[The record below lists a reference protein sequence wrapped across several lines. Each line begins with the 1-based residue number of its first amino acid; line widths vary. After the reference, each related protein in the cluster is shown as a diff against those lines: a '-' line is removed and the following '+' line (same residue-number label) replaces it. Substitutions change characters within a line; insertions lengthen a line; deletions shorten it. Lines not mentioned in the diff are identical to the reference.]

1 MTIGMLLF
9 DNFTQLDLTGPYEV
23 FGRLPN
29 TRVLLISENVEAIKC
44 DLGMKIMSDT
54 TFDNCPPLDIVF
66 VPGGP
71 GVSGAMENV
80 NLMTFL
86 KKQATSAQYITSVC
100 TGALVLAAAG
110 LLKGYRATTHWLSL
124 DLLLLFDGVSVDNQ
138 RVVMDRNRITGG
150 GVTAGIDFGLT
161 LVATI
166 FSEKL
171 AKEIQLMMEYNP
183 QPPFQCGSPDTA
195 DADMVAQV
203 TNERLRIQTQRR
215 ELILKLKAQNPLNS
229 FQ

>member
-29 TRVLLISENVEAIKC
+29 TRVLLVSEKIEAIKC

-54 TFDNCPPLDIVF
+54 TFDNCPPLDIIF

-71 GVSGAMENV
+71 GVSGAMENDT
-80 NLMTFL
+80 LMSFL
-86 KKQATSAQYITSVC
+86 KTQAVAAQYITSVC

-110 LLKGYRATTHWLSL
+110 LLKGYKATTHWLSL
-124 DLLLLFDGVSVDNQ
+124 DLLPLFDGVSVKNE
-138 RVVMDRNRITGG
+138 RVVVDRNRITGG

-161 LVATI
+161 LVSTI
-166 FSEKL
+166 FSEKM

-183 QPPFQCGSPDTA
+183 QPPFNCGSPDTA

-203 TNERLRIQTQRR
+203 TNDRLHIQTQRR
-215 ELILKLKAQNPLNS
+215 ELILKLTAQNLLNP

>member
-9 DNFTQLDLTGPYEV
+9 DNFTQLDLTSPYEV

-29 TRVLLISENVEAIKC
+29 TRVLLVSENVEAIKC
-44 DLGMKIMSDT
+44 DLGMKILSDT
-54 TFDNCPPLDIVF
+54 TFDNCPPLDIIF

-71 GVSGAMENV
+71 GVSGAMENDK
-80 NLMTFL
+80 LISFL
-86 KKQATSAQYITSVC
+86 KKQALTAQYITSVC

-124 DLLLLFDGVSVDNQ
+124 DLLPLFDGVCVDNQ
-138 RVVMDRNRITGG
+138 RVVVDRNRITGG

-161 LVATI
+161 LVATV

-183 QPPFQCGSPDTA
+183 QPPFNCGSPNTA
-195 DADMVAQV
+195 EVDMVSQV
-203 TNERLRIQTQRR
+203 TNDRLRIQTQRR
-215 ELILKLKAQNPLNS
+215 ELILKLTAHNRFNS
-229 FQ
+229 F

>member
-1 MTIGMLLF
+1 MTIGMILF

-29 TRVLLISENVEAIKC
+29 TRVLLISKNVEAIKC
-44 DLGMKIMSDT
+44 DLGMKILSDT
-54 TFDNCPPLDIVF
+54 TFDNCPPLDIIF

-71 GVSGAMENV
+71 GVSDAMENV
-80 NLMTFL
+80 QLLSFL
-86 KKQATSAQYITSVC
+86 KKQAIEAQYITSVC

-124 DLLLLFDGVSVDNQ
+124 DLLPLFEGVSIDNQ
-138 RVVMDRNRITGG
+138 RVVIDKNRITGG

-161 LVATI
+161 LVSTI

-183 QPPFQCGSPDTA
+183 QPPFNCGSPDTA
-195 DADMVAQV
+195 DADMVTRV
-203 TNERLRIQTQRR
+203 TNDRLVIQTQRR
-215 ELILKLKAQNPLNS
+215 ELILKLTA
-229 FQ
+229 